1 MRYLTLSL
9 LFVALIACGP
19 HHETKT
25 TVEPV
30 AVAAVATPEAF
41 RGGLESQLALYFDLK
56 DALVAT
62 NADSAK
68 LGSKALAE
76 SLSAWTV
83 NGLSAEADSIWTSN
97 KDILVARANAITASS
112 DVAAQRME
120 FESLSMAMI
129 NVVEAFGPL
138 SNAVYRQTCPMV
150 RGGSADWLASEE
162 QIANPYHGSK
172 MLRCGDVVR
181 KI

>member
-1 MRYLTLSL
+1 MKSITLSL
-9 LFVALIACGP
+9 LVVALIACGP
-19 HHETKT
+19 HHEPET

-30 AVAAVATPEAF
+30 AEAAVATPEAF
-41 RGGLESQLALYFDLK
+41 RSGLESQLALYLNLK

-62 NADSAK
+62 NPDSAK
-68 LGSKALAE
+68 RGASALAA
-76 SLSAWTV
+76 SLNAWTV
-83 NGLSAEADSIWTSN
+83 DSLSTEADSIWTSN
-97 KDILVARANAITASS
+97 KEVILARANAIVALR
-112 DVAAQRME
+112 DVEAQRLE

-162 QIANPYHGSK
+162 QIANPYHGSR